1 MKDFTTSFK
10 MAKRNKWILIYNHY
24 YKMYDCF
31 VTSLNIE
38 DRPHIEIIKDFRY
51 D

>member
-10 MAKRNKWILIYNHY
+10 IAKRNYLILIYNHY

-31 VTSLNIE
+31 KTSLNIE
-38 DRPHIEIIKDFRY
+38 DMPYIEIIKDFRK
-51 D
+51 